1 MPAVKRFNRC
11 RIEMYFRDHPPPH
24 FHIVTTAG
32 EKVAIE
38 IESLGV
44 LQGKADP
51 RDIAEAITWATGN
64 RPQLRAWWS
73 KYAEGLAAGDSHDP
87 ENK

>member
-24 FHIVTTAG
+24 FHIVTSAG
-32 EKVAIE
+32 EKVVVE
-38 IESLGV
+38 IESLRV

-51 RDIAEAITWATGN
+51 RDIAEAIAWATGN

-73 KYAEGLAAGDSHDP
+73 KYAEGRGSGS
-87 ENK
+87 KS